1 MSLTNLSSTGQLA
14 GVNIL
19 AELFR
24 SPDLAIIGL
33 YTELA
38 IALLI
43 INLRYLLMSFSLAN
57 KLDPRLSTLRRMVI
71 GFGVTDEI
79 YAVASQEKGQLNHVF
94 FFGLM
99 TLPILGWT
107 SGTLCGALLGPILPP
122 LIANAFNIAIYCMFI
137 AIIVPPARDDRT
149 VFKIIVLAIALNVLF
164 LYLPYFRDLA
174 VGWRL
179 IIVTIL
185 AAGTGALLAP
195 KEVSDES

>member
-1 MSLTNLSSTGQLA
+1 
-14 GVNIL
+14 
-19 AELFR
+19 
-24 SPDLAIIGL
+24 
-33 YTELA
+33 
-38 IALLI
+38 
-43 INLRYLLMSFSLAN
+43 
-57 KLDPRLSTLRRMVI
+57 
-71 GFGVTDEI
+71 
-79 YAVASQEKGQLNHVF
+79 
-94 FFGLM
+94 
-99 TLPILGWT
+99 
-107 SGTLCGALLGPILPP
+107 
-122 LIANAFNIAIYCMFI
+122 MFI